1 MLKRETKW
9 NVQIQHLIA
18 NRQVSSQVFV
28 EFVCVQTLCSISLY
42 HTFYFLIYTDVKCQD
57 IIFKILKRNIKWN
70 TQINHSVTEIGKY
83 LTDLFCFLIYMHVC
97 EIRKI
102 VHIEHK
108 CVGKSS
114 NLQQRSLNYRE
125 RFFYWVMLN
134 IFCSPFPYIF
144 R

>member
-18 NRQVSSQVFV
+18 NQEVSSQVFV
-28 EFVCVQTLCSISLY
+28 EFVCVQTLCSTSLY

-57 IIFKILKRNIKWN
+57 IIFKISKRNIKWN
-70 TQINHSVTEIGKY
+70 TQIYHSVTEIGKY
-83 LTDLFCFLIYMHVC
+83 LTDLFCFLIYTHVC

-108 CVGKSS
+108 CVGRSS
-114 NLQQRSLNYRE
+114 NLHQRCLNYRE
-125 RFFYWVMLN
+125 IFFYWVMLN

-144 R
+144 P